1 MKNCQSACPKRVL
14 RPGTPLERSLARAVT
29 ALLLI
34 LLAASAH
41 AVSPY
46 DRWAEDF
53 GIDTNASYDGKRT
66 KEFQG
71 GQFEALERRAPGKMY
86 MEMFMGGMTS
96 AVILREDLQKSF
108 ILLPSM
114 GFYREDSL
122 EGGLNQAANGM
133 EFSEIEK
140 AGREDVLGY
149 PSTKYKA
156 KFKDNEGKGA
166 GFIWVTDVGVPIRLE
181 MIYSNKD
188 AKGQRINMY
197 FTELNLREQDPAY
210 FELPA
215 NLKPMSMGGGLG
227 GMLQMGATPPAAAE
241 TAPAPSAATSADPSS
256 RQQACLEEA
265 AARAAEQQKA
275 ADTKKGF
282 ARLMGSVARTANR
295 LGVGDMGKVTRGI
308 YDADATASDV
318 AVIAEELGITEED
331 VERCREP
338 G

>member
-1 MKNCQSACPKRVL
+1 MKKRESACPKPDVRT
-14 RPGTPLERSLARAVT
+14 GTGLERWVARAIAT
-29 ALLLI
+29 LLLV
-34 LLAASAH
+34 LLAAPAL

-53 GIDTNASYDGKRT
+53 GIDPNVSYDGKRVM
-66 KEFQG
+66 EFQG
-71 GQFEALERRAPGKMY
+71 GQFDALERRAPGKMY
-86 MEMFMGGMTS
+86 MEMFIGGMTS
-96 AVILREDLQKSF
+96 GVILREDLQKSY

-114 GFYREDSL
+114 GYYKEDSL
-122 EGGLNQAANGM
+122 EGGLNQAANGL

-140 AGREDVLGY
+140 VGREDVIGY

-166 GFIWVTDVGVPIRLE
+166 GFIWVADAGVPIKFE

-188 AKGQRINMY
+188 AKGQRINMH

-215 NLKPMSMGGGLG
+215 NLKPMNMGNLG
-227 GMLQMGATPPAAAE
+227 GMMQMGGTPPAASG
-241 TAPAPSAATSADPSS
+241 TAPAAATGSSADLPD
-256 RQQACLEEA
+256 RQQACLQEA
-265 AARAAEQQKA
+265 AARAEEKRKA
-275 ADTKKGF
+275 SETKKGF
-282 ARLMGSVARTANR
+282 ARLVGSVARTANR
-295 LGVGDMGKVTRGI
+295 FGVGDMGKVTRGI
-308 YDADATASDV
+308 YDANATADDV
-318 AVIAEELGITEED
+318 AVIADELGITEED